1 MREKQVREISE
12 NTLLLFPLLKYLLK
26 GDPGDP
32 AFVPFRN
39 QTYHIL
45 RVLESKGPLPISA
58 IGKQLFIA
66 KQNMTTLID
75 RLMDDGLVDRK
86 GDPADRRVIN
96 ITITGK
102 GIEFL
107 KESLAALK
115 KIIKKNLSGLSE
127 EEIEALSSGFRTI
140 RTVVSQL
147 KRREQDASA

>member
-26 GDPGDP
+26 GDPGDL

-115 KIIKKNLSGLSE
+115 KIIKKTC
-127 EEIEALSSGFRTI
+127 R
-140 RTVVSQL
+140 
-147 KRREQDASA
+147 D